1 MANSCIKGIK
11 YSKDDYQKIAI
22 AMAFGG
28 DWKTVVKT
36 LYQSDAIVNSI
47 IEAIDDAVSVG
58 KFDENWVPPEEIQSS
73 SSEDPH
79 PQINGAEVDREQD
92 TIELYYT
99 DRRRGWSEQRKM
111 INKFIDD
118 VLSRTLYDKQRG
130 RYQRNQAQNIN
141 PRLYEYKLE
150 LLRNLWSVTG
160 MNHESEITPETFNS
174 IINQTILEFGDVSN
188 TERANT
194 YYNDYI
200 ILKRFNELLSKYTP
214 FIKIN
219 PAYRNLDEHGVD
231 MYYWDP
237 SGKYRSNWTNKEDVD
252 VEKITSPVVKIL
264 LDYFPTVSV
273 SDVDLPKKIGFTT
286 FNTVMSTILT
296 WIHQNRTLNLKAK
309 RIAEGIRHEGLSYN
323 FNNMIDVYMQENSS
337 LNEGMKDVLRG
348 IKKYIFSETS
358 TMPLTLRQAFA
369 NQFFITAKY
378 SYISYRLEYDSKGRK
393 FDVSGKYLEDGF
405 VDTKR
410 SALMRL
416 VKTRVRH
423 LRNAIERNNSAFTR
437 LCESNYID
445 VKDNSETGAID
456 IILDPEHYGSN
467 VVISV
472 SRLGDNISISDSGDI
487 DALDSEAVVDLI
499 QKTFQTFI
507 PDDYQDIIFSMT
519 ANDVKSSN
527 LFTLFKFPIAILYG
541 AAFQT
546 NEGIFD
552 FDDETKELKTYLY
565 KSRFNDA
572 AHFQGIVSGV
582 NELAVWK
589 NGEGNNLP
597 IFQLAPAI
605 FDIFDIIDRFI
616 AKEDA
621 DKLLEK
627 LFYDEL
633 NRRLE
638 DNVVKNVYGKNPY
651 ILYPEILRRIVARA
665 DAKVQ
670 GRVKSSSK
678 MNVTEVASRAIFT
691 DFYSNL
697 MYSTDTKRSKTT
709 NDELLH
715 CILMQ
720 PITFSDKTTH
730 YLPVTDLS
738 KIPIDVNLNG
748 RNVTMSAL
756 EIYRELT
763 KVGLDDNTRNAY
775 LYALTTSIREYQY
788 DKAKNILFNQF
799 LRFRNVFKD
808 ITVNGEKLIDNK
820 PGLTIDKFNS
830 KLAFQQI
837 VNVLNYINSLDVK
850 DRKDW
855 IRRKFESANT
865 KFNEDYDVRILKNGN
880 LQANETLFYSIWTGT
895 DNDVFNQHLDR
906 AIRHFASNLGWYDIR
921 IDLITDP
928 QFRSYIESL
937 SPQQKAKW
945 VDSIAG
951 TMKSFISYRLVDGHK
966 IPIDFTVAEID
977 NGVLFNPD
985 IVIELNPIMQSY
997 FYAHNMFSPAINDIL
1012 FGDTGNYAP
1021 KNIIPVDFNSIDPFD
1036 SRIEEM
1042 MAGALSMEFKRTTY
1056 AGAVK
1061 RKFTSVGVKF
1071 GVPEYIRFAGIDTS
1085 FRNISTIRGETHRQK
1100 TQDGNGW
1107 VDPIL
1112 ARMIQKSLIDSPVG
1126 DIRKTIAGWNDPT
1139 TGCQVNFK
1147 WAEDT
1152 ITTYL
1157 RQRSEDVGSVEM
1169 MLRKGRRYDIT
1180 EKFKKIKD
1188 FSIYYN
1194 PSQDAKKYSVAEE
1207 VLTHT
1212 NYIYRKNLDT
1222 GSYWRLDSVEINDGF
1237 LTGTWTRVDSSGH
1250 PFENESPKKSEPV
1263 QITNLY
1269 ELDKFFGGAWVFD
1282 LVNGNMVA
1290 SEAVNDILYHIV
1302 CTNDMENDF
1311 VGYFVGREAC
1321 KSGAFNWNPYSRLS
1335 DNDEE
1340 LSTHQIK
1347 ADGIGV
1353 LQNSDHELD
1362 FSAVTEMS
1370 QMMLLLTQTGDN
1382 VDLVNQMY
1390 EDIGRV
1396 ANEALQSIILN
1407 LDKEKE
1413 IYRVL
1418 GKALMDGFNT
1428 RSRDELGIAQA
1439 FIRSAQAT
1447 LESNGD
1453 VDSIILPYSA
1463 ETIKGA
1469 FISTVTSMIN
1479 KKGIRRKYSGFGGV
1493 EVGAEDTVV
1502 HYDVN
1507 GQHLTYEAVRDY
1519 YRPLLRKHKITWQ
1532 QLRDNAYIT
1541 KPNGDTILNP
1551 SFVQVNQDEVGWG
1564 DTVFI
1569 RMSGDTT
1576 GGRELKIDTQ
1586 YEFDLVTALLRPVNN
1601 YPVEEWRS
1609 WEIYKWPTR
1618 SKQLEQSDLRWFS
1631 GGRKISEHNLDS
1643 VRASFYLDE
1652 LMDYKKGKSSH
1663 WNDEFNSNR
1672 MNVIR
1677 AAISVDDIPTTL
1689 RIAYQEETGL
1699 PFDISLLWTSDR
1711 YNNLI
1716 PELKKLLNHKTSTYL
1731 SKLSRIVKSEVK
1743 GELPT
1748 QMIETNDFPEI
1759 GYITESNGKFRPI
1772 TGYSEILPTIEKRV
1786 AQIAMGRKN
1795 FDKFLLR
1802 KGDRLDKIK
1811 SKGWQFF
1818 YERLI
1823 EKQSSYDKIRH
1834 QIKNFPYD
1842 AILNLSNGESV
1853 LVAVG
1858 SKSSSQLHA
1867 AQDFVRS
1874 TDAIA
1879 YKGRVIIDN
1888 TLLKGVSDVS
1898 EITLNSIANSEEQ
1911 NKSVPVITV
1920 KDFATLERLR
1930 KSSEVVHSSVRY
1942 TKGNW
1947 RDLIKAL
1954 NRNTNVNFAGVPI
1967 EVNAETV
1974 DTIDGDAEINEIIRQ
1989 LNIRERHY
1997 NRDSLKE
2004 KAHILYRNFIAQLNY
2019 IQTRIPSQAMQSTMA
2034 LEVVDIVDTDTNYL
2048 WVPLITHLLQG
2059 SDLDIDKGYCMG
2071 YDIDD
2076 AGNIYSESDLIYEYD
2091 ATNDFS
2097 YEVDDILLLGIPNW
2111 SQAIMISQDYP
2122 NANPDYPII
2131 TSDKVL
2137 AILQKGIANNWKRI
2151 NYLREIN
2158 KMMQN
2163 YSRKTV
2169 YFQMPYT
2176 GHDEDLTEDILT
2188 KAVRTFRLA
2197 IHDVN
2202 IHNASNSDERRK
2214 AGALRN
2220 RVFAAARKIITDPAS
2235 QMDHMLPVSLEEA
2248 RSAASKSS
2256 LGQKEKSISIA
2267 DPMTIFMMQQQNM
2280 SGKNVIALTATGI
2293 KSYFIITTHFNMIA
2307 RDATRLID
2315 ELMNLPE
2322 GSDRSN
2328 QIINEVAELFNQI
2341 TFDSI
2346 FNPNGD
2352 SDRTLR
2358 TFANVNFKELKEKLS
2373 NPLIR
2378 TKLNSLRL
2386 TKDIKTLPANELYKN
2401 YITGGN
2407 FKLSDLIEH
2416 LDKVSNGNTWIQKAD
2431 ENGVPI
2437 WEYFV
2442 VNASDS
2448 LGSLLNAAT
2457 DNAKELVLEKL
2468 NASEKFADY
2477 YIALLAMGYKF
2488 DDIADKMTTGAF
2500 RIVSRYAED
2509 NIFDVTTHKFDTN
2522 KAIGFVLNQKELPNI
2537 PNGMFNSYLININDQ
2552 HVDGQDFVGFL
2563 KQILDLNPLLNNTI
2577 TLSDWI
2583 ATKIRIPSDDDL
2595 SKVNPID
2602 FSNNKNKIITM
2613 AMANNFDW
2621 NKELLKGIY
2630 GLFNEDS
2637 VNVTPNTTLSEW
2649 MMIQLTNSLTNAVI
2663 TYQNQSKSDRTSTDD
2678 LQYQDYSYDP
2688 DPTDILN
2695 SGLPDEDMIDDIS
2708 NVDDKTKWWNGNE
2721 YKTNDLIKLYR
2732 YAKLYFIPKTNLWLA
2747 LSPEDR
2753 IVGEQLLTEIK
2764 DKIIYAT
2771 KEIKMLGSIGSINQ
2785 GMRVSDFDEYRT
2797 IENINK
2803 FVNSAYIYRGNG
2815 EIKEEFDLIK
2825 YLGDDKEYHDRQI
2838 KNYDKVKSTV
2848 NILRAI
2854 DYTANFKEMFKYMAL
2869 NRRLIERSVAVK
2881 LERALAKQ
2889 ALLEA
2894 NEPKEVGGINQGL
2907 TKSLGQ
2913 EEFRTLT
2920 HYTRDL
2926 IILNFFL
2933 SSGNTLRFSVPSGE
2947 ESYEWIQG
2955 KYKLQKHS
2963 AGNPKPMY
2971 LSTVNGLATFK
2982 HLMDWY
2988 IIPKLLEDTRPEIRN
3003 NKFIRNLSQE
3013 DVAVDL
3019 KSQKPISAYR
3029 LNIPIVNL
3037 SDPQQMDDYA
3047 DLLYDFNRLL
3057 YQPIGE
3063 NYGIGSWTIGD
3074 LFFIYNLTTYKDR
3087 IGGNSMTR
3095 LFEDAISSNNRYG
3108 LPAMYYRYISALD
3121 RGINNIFDSDGIIDS
3136 NKFAYDISD
3145 LYYRLSDLDSSNW
3158 LFGITKEK
3166 SGKLVSKVYV
3176 PTETIGM
3183 PVITDAEL
3191 LSDFVFNMPKIMK
3204 IKDFR
3209 IKEPTENYTKGFN
3222 KQFNKITASN
3232 EIVIRALIDELKNL
3246 YGDKVDINAVNE
3258 NQIKELFSDYDG
3270 LNKLLESP
3278 GFIINGK
3285 MYLNTSKLSLDAPLH
3300 EFIHFIS
3307 AGMKFNAS
3315 SKIRDSYYAAL
3326 EAVDVWWNTTDDEDL
3341 KQHLLEEYG
3350 NRVLSDRKEEVLAT
3364 LLSLVFQKDFT
3375 ESWGVKTIK
3384 SSLLQANIKQVLA
3397 EVFNSEKIL
3406 NEDSEDLANEKFRS
3420 ILLSFASQLVPL
3432 TTNEISTS
3440 ILLSNELA
3448 DLKKELYDKGYL
3460 RLDGCF

>member
-11 YSKDDYQKIAI
+11 FSKDDYQKIVS
-22 AMAFGG
+22 AMSFGG
-28 DWKTVVKT
+28 DWEYIVNKI
-36 LYQSDAIVNSI
+36 YQSEPIANSV
-47 IEAIDDAVSVG
+47 IEAINDAVSVG

-92 TIELYYT
+92 TIDLYYT
-99 DRRRGWSEQRKM
+99 DRKRGWSEQRKM
-111 INKFIDD
+111 VNKFVDD

-141 PRLYEYKLE
+141 SRLYEYKLE

-160 MNHESEITPETFNS
+160 IDHESEITPETFNS
-174 IINQTILEFGDVSN
+174 VINQTILEFGDVSN
-188 TERANT
+188 TERADA
-194 YYNDYI
+194 YYIDYI

-273 SDVDLPKKIGFTT
+273 NDVDLPKKIGFTT

-296 WIHQNRTLNLKAK
+296 WVHQNRTLNLNAK
-309 RIAEGIRHEGLSYN
+309 RIAEGIRREGLSYN
-323 FNNMIDVYMQENSS
+323 FNNMIDVYIQENPS

-358 TMPLTLRQAFA
+358 TMPLTLKQAFA

-378 SYISYRLEYDSKGRK
+378 SYISYRLEYDSKGHK

-410 SALMRL
+410 SALMNL

-423 LRNAIERNNSAFTR
+423 LRNAIARNNSAFTR
-437 LCESNYID
+437 LCETNHID
-445 VKDNSETGAID
+445 IKDNSETGAID

-472 SRLGDNISISDSGDI
+472 SRLGDNINISDNGNI

-507 PDDYQDIIFSMT
+507 PDNYQDIIFSMT

-541 AAFQT
+541 AVFQT

-565 KSRFNDA
+565 KNRFNDA

-616 AKEDA
+616 ANEDV

-633 NRRLE
+633 NVRLE
-638 DNVVKNVYGKNPY
+638 DEVVKNVYRKNPY

-697 MYSTDTKRSKTT
+697 MYSTDAKRSKTT

-738 KIPIDVNLNG
+738 KMTIDINLNG

-763 KVGLDDNTRNAY
+763 KVGLEDKTRDAY
-775 LYALTTSIREYQY
+775 LDGLTTSIREYQY
-788 DKAKNILFNQF
+788 DTAKNILFNQF

-808 ITVNGEKLIDNK
+808 DNVNGEKLIDSR

-837 VNVLNYINSLDVK
+837 VKVLDYVNSLDIK

-880 LQANETLFYSIWTGT
+880 LQANETLFYNIWTGT
-895 DNDVFNQHLDR
+895 DNSIFNQHLDR

-928 QFRSYIESL
+928 QFRSYIEAL
-937 SPQQKAKW
+937 SSQQTAKW

-951 TMKSFISYRLVDGHK
+951 IMKPFITYRLVDGVK
-966 IPIDFTVAEID
+966 IPVDFTVAEID
-977 NGVLFNPD
+977 NGALFDPN

-1012 FGDTGNYAP
+1012 FGTTGNYAP
-1021 KNIIPVDFNSIDPFD
+1021 KNIISVDFNSVDPFD

-1061 RKFTSVGVKF
+1061 RKFSSVGVKF

-1126 DIRKTIAGWNDPT
+1126 DVRKTIAGWNDPT

-1169 MLRKGRRYDIT
+1169 MIRKGRRFDIT

-1194 PSQDAKKYSVAEE
+1194 PSKDAKKYSVAEE

-1212 NYIYRKNLDT
+1212 DYIYRKNLDT
-1222 GSYWRLDSVEINDGF
+1222 GTYWRLDSVEINDGF
-1237 LTGTWTRVDSSGH
+1237 LTGVWTRVDESGH
-1250 PFENESPKKSEPV
+1250 VFENESPKKGEPV

-1282 LVNGNMVA
+1282 LVDGNMVA

-1302 CTNDMENDF
+1302 CTNGMENDF

-1340 LSTHQIK
+1340 LSTHQIR

-1362 FSAVTEMS
+1362 FSEVTEMS

-1382 VDLVNQMY
+1382 IDLVNQMY

-1479 KKGIRRKYSGFGGV
+1479 KKGIRRKYAGFGGV

-1532 QLRDNAYIT
+1532 QLRDDAYIT
-1541 KPNGDTILNP
+1541 KPNGETILNP
-1551 SFVQVNQDEVGWG
+1551 AFVPVNQDEVGWG

-1569 RMSGDTT
+1569 RMDGDTT
-1576 GGRELKIDTQ
+1576 GGREIKITTQ
-1586 YEFDLVTALLRPVNN
+1586 YEFDLVTALLRPVNS
-1601 YPVEEWRS
+1601 YPTGEWRG
-1609 WEIYKWPTR
+1609 WEIYKWPTK
-1618 SKQLEQSDLRWFS
+1618 SKQLEQSDLRWVS
-1631 GGRKISEHNLDS
+1631 GGKKISEHNLDS

-1652 LMDYKKGKSSH
+1652 LMNYKKGKESH
-1663 WNDEFNSNR
+1663 WGDEFDTNR
-1672 MNVIR
+1672 KNVIS
-1677 AAISVDDIPTTL
+1677 AIITNDDIPAEL
-1689 RIAYQEETGL
+1689 RKAYEEETGNQ
-1699 PFDISLLWTSDR
+1699 FDISLLWTTNR
-1711 YNNLI
+1711 YDNLI
-1716 PELKKLLNHKTSTYL
+1716 PELKKLLNHKTSEYL
-1731 SKLSRIVKSEVK
+1731 SKLSRIVKSEVA
-1743 GELPT
+1743 GTLPT
-1748 QMIETNDFPEI
+1748 QMIETYDFPEAGFVI
-1759 GYITESNGKFRPI
+1759 ETGELRPI
-1772 TGYSEILPTIEKRV
+1772 RGMSKIPPVIEKRV

-1811 SKGWQFF
+1811 SRGWQFF
-1818 YERLI
+1818 YERLV
-1823 EKQSSYDKIRH
+1823 EKQSSYNKIRH
-1834 QIKNFPYD
+1834 QINNFPYD
-1842 AILNLSNGESV
+1842 AILNLSNGESI

-1874 TDAIA
+1874 TEAIA
-1879 YKGRVIIDN
+1879 YKGKVIIDN
-1888 TLLKGVSDVS
+1888 TLLKGVGDVS
-1898 EITLNSIANSEEQ
+1898 EIILNSIANSEDQ
-1911 NKSVPVITV
+1911 NKPVPVITV

-1947 RDLIKAL
+1947 KDLIKTL
-1954 NRNTNVNFAGVPI
+1954 NRNATINFAGVPI
-1967 EVNAETV
+1967 EVNADTV
-1974 DTIDGDAEINEIIRQ
+1974 DTIEGDETINEIVRQ
-1989 LNIRERHY
+1989 LNVRERHY
-1997 NRDSLKE
+1997 NRDRLKE
-2004 KAHILYRNFIAQLNY
+2004 KARLLYRNFIAQLNY

-2076 AGNIYSESDLIYEYD
+2076 AGNIYSESDLIYD
-2091 ATNDFS
+2091 TT
-2097 YEVDDILLLGIPNW
+2097 YEVDDVLLLDVPNY
-2111 SQAIMISQDYP
+2111 SVAQMISPAEQDID
-2122 NANPDYPII
+2122 PDAIRIHQNII
-2131 TSDKVL
+2131 DD
-2137 AILQKGIANNWKRI
+2137 IINKGIINNWKKI
-2151 NYLREIN
+2151 NYLRAFLKIM
-2158 KMMQN
+2158 KP
-2163 YSRKTV
+2163 YAAKTV
-2169 YFQMPYT
+2169 YFEMPVDKVNANVINDPY
-2176 GHDEDLTEDILT
+2176 GDALEIARQAIL
-2188 KAVRTFRLA
+2188 
-2197 IHDVN
+2197 DMN
-2202 IHNASNSDERRK
+2202 IHNSSVVDERKK

-2256 LGQKEKSISIA
+2256 LGKKEKSISIA

-2315 ELMNLPE
+2315 ELLTLPE
-2322 GSDRSN
+2322 NSDRSN

-2358 TFANVNFKELKEKLS
+2358 TFANVNFKELREKLS
-2373 NPLIR
+2373 DPLIR
-2378 TKLNSLRL
+2378 TRLNSLRL
-2386 TKDIKTLPANELYKN
+2386 TKDIKTLPANELYKD
-2401 YITGGN
+2401 YIAGGI
-2407 FKLSDLIEH
+2407 FKLSNLIEH
-2416 LDKVSNGNTWIQKAD
+2416 LDNISNGNTWIQKTDA
-2431 ENGVPI
+2431 NGLPI

-2509 NIFDVTTHKFDTN
+2509 NIFDATTHKFDTN
-2522 KAIGFVLNQKELPNI
+2522 KAIGFVLNQNELPNI
-2537 PNGMFNSYLININDQ
+2537 TSGMFNSYLININDQ

-2563 KQILDLNPLLNNTI
+2563 RQILDLNPLLNDTI
-2577 TLSDWI
+2577 TLSDWM

-2595 SKVNPID
+2595 SKINPNA
-2602 FSNNKNKIITM
+2602 FSNNKDRIITM
-2613 AMANNFDW
+2613 AMANNYDW
-2621 NKELLKGIY
+2621 NRELLRCIY
-2630 GLFNEDS
+2630 SLFNETS
-2637 VNVTPNTTLSEW
+2637 VNVTPNATLSEW
-2649 MMIQLTNSLTNAVI
+2649 MIMQLTNSLTNAVI
-2663 TYQNQSKSDRTSTDD
+2663 TYQNQSKSDKTSTDE
-2678 LQYQDYSYDP
+2678 LQYQDYSNEP

-2695 SGLPDEDMIDDIS
+2695 SGLPDEDIIDDIS
-2708 NVDDKTKWWNGNE
+2708 NVDDKTKWWRGNE

-2771 KEIKMLGSIGSINQ
+2771 KEIKMLGKIGSINQ
-2785 GMRVSDFDEYRT
+2785 GMRVSDFDEYST

-2803 FVNSAYIYRGNG
+2803 FINSAYVRRGNG
-2815 EIKEEFDLIK
+2815 EITEEFDLIK
-2825 YLGDDKEYHDRQI
+2825 YLGDDKEYHDRHI
-2838 KNYDKVKSTV
+2838 KYYDKVKATV

-2894 NEPKEVGGINQGL
+2894 NNPKEVGGINEGL
-2907 TKSLGQ
+2907 TKSFGRD
-2913 EEFRTLT
+2913 EFRTLT

-2933 SSGNTLRFSVPSGE
+2933 SSDNTLRFSVPSGE

-2963 AGNPKPMY
+2963 ARNPKPMT
-2971 LSTVNGLATFK
+2971 LSTVDGLATFK

-2988 IIPKLLEDTRPEIRN
+2988 VIPKLLEDTRPEIRN

-3013 DVAVDL
+3013 DVAVDV

-3063 NYGIGSWTIGD
+3063 AYGIGSWTIGD
-3074 LFFIYNLTTYKDR
+3074 LFFIYNLMTYKDR

-3121 RGINNIFDSDGIIDS
+3121 RGINNIFDSNGIIDS

-3158 LFGITKEK
+3158 LFGITKDKPGK
-3166 SGKLVSKVYV
+3166 SVTEVYV
-3176 PTETIGM
+3176 PTEAIGM

-3209 IKEPTENYTKGFN
+3209 IKEPGEIYTKGFN
-3222 KQFNKITASN
+3222 KQFNTITASN

-3246 YGDKVDINAVNE
+3246 YGDKVDINLVDE
-3258 NQIKELFSDYDG
+3258 KQIERLFNDYDG
-3270 LNKLLESP
+3270 LDKLLKSP

-3285 MYLNTSKLSLDAPLH
+3285 MYLNLSKLSLDAPLH
-3300 EFIHFIS
+3300 EFIHFVS
-3307 AGMKFNAS
+3307 AGMKFNS
-3315 SKIRDSYYAAL
+3315 SQKIRDSYYEAL
-3326 EAVDVWWNTTDDEDL
+3326 DAVDVWWNTTDDKDL
-3341 KQHLLEEYG
+3341 KQHLLDEYG

-3364 LLSLVFQKDFT
+3364 LLSLVFQKEFT

-3384 SSLLQANIKQVLA
+3384 SSLLQANIKKVWA
-3397 EVFNSEKIL
+3397 EIFNSEKIL
-3406 NEDSEDLANEKFRS
+3406 NENSEDLANEKFRS

-3432 TTNEISTS
+3432 TTNQISTS
-3440 ILLSNELA
+3440 ILLSHELA
-3448 DLKKELYDKGYL
+3448 DLKAVLYDRGYL
-3460 RLDGCF
+3460 KLDGCF